1 MNTSKV
7 KLQPLLELA
16 NTMKDPTTVRELRQ
30 AIKKAKNIYVLPVFG
45 GLDTKRVKISK
56 ADALYLVKGEKLGLT
71 AEKFGMYTDSF
82 GFWDSNDLYLG

>member
-1 MNTSKV
+1 MNTL
-7 KLQPLLELA
+7 KLQPLSEMG
-16 NTMKDPTTVRELRQ
+16 NTMKDPTTIGEYKQ
-30 AIKKAKNIYVLPVFG
+30 AVKKAKNIYVLPVFG

-82 GFWDSNDLYLG
+82 GFWDGNDLYIG